1 MSNDWTPSSS
11 FTNIEDPPRQS
22 ESTMV

>member
-11 FTNIEDPPRQS
+11 FTNIEDPPRHS
-22 ESTMV
+22 DSTMV